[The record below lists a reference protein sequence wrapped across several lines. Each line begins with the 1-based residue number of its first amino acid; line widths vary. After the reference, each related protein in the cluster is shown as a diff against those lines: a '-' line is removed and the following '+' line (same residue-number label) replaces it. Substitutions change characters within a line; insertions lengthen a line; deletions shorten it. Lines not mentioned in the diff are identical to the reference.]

1 MSRLL
6 QALRERPL
14 LSDGA
19 MGTQLQQAG
28 LEPGGCGEAWNV
40 DAPEKVLAIQRAYV
54 EAGVDCL
61 TTNTFG
67 GSGIMLVRHGQGAPE
82 RVAAIN
88 RAGVEVARRAF
99 GDRPGLVIG
108 DIGPFGGLMEPYGEV
123 THDSVVA
130 AFREQ
135 ARALV
140 EAGADA
146 IIIETQTALEEL
158 AIGIAA
164 AREAGAPVVIGSL
177 AFDEMMES
185 DEVRTMMGISPEDAA
200 AFLVEHGADI
210 AAFNCGTGIDM
221 KKGAD
226 IARRY
231 AATCSLPIM
240 GQPNAGQPEL
250 DGLEVV
256 YRETPEHM
264 AAGVTAL
271 IESGVRIVGGC
282 CGSTPAHIRAFR
294 EVLDQ
299 LA

>member
-1 MSRLL
+1 
-6 QALRERPL
+6 
-14 LSDGA
+14 
-19 MGTQLQQAG
+19 
-28 LEPGGCGEAWNV
+28 
-40 DAPEKVLAIQRAYV
+40 
-54 EAGVDCL
+54 
-61 TTNTFG
+61 
-67 GSGIMLVRHGQGAPE
+67 
-82 RVAAIN
+82 
-88 RAGVEVARRAF
+88 
-99 GDRPGLVIG
+99 
-108 DIGPFGGLMEPYGEV
+108 MEPYGEV
-123 THDSVVA
+123 TRDSVVA

-158 AIGIAA
+158 GIGLEA

-185 DEVRTMMGISPEDAA
+185 DEVRTMMGISPEAAA

-231 AATCSLPIM
+231 AATCDLPIM

-256 YRETPEHM
+256 YRETPAHM

-282 CGSTPAHIRAFR
+282 CGSTPAHIRACR
-294 EVLDQ
+294 EVLDEI
-299 LA
+299 A